1 MAGTSFLAGE
11 LVTLMHHA
19 REKRAKEARDLI
31 GEKFKTNMAAQGF
44 FSVYETFVLF
54 CNKFAHQRV
63 FDVFNS
69 HCACRRQKQKKKK
82 GDSRRH
88 KGCFASKR
96 KIQSIRNLATAKK
109 ERTQVKENLPEEEKD
124 CEPAT
129 KIKTRSQQVSHECY
143 IVVAFRLVRLI
154 FVTFSS
160 HLFFF

>member
-1 MAGTSFLAGE
+1 MR
-11 LVTLMHHA
+11 HA

-31 GEKFKTNMAAQGF
+31 GEKFKTSMAAQGF

-69 HCACRRQKQKKKK
+69 HCACRRQKQKIKK

-109 ERTQVKENLPEEEKD
+109 ET
-124 CEPAT
+124 
-129 KIKTRSQQVSHECY
+129 
-143 IVVAFRLVRLI
+143 
-154 FVTFSS
+154 SS
-160 HLFFF
+160 ERKSA